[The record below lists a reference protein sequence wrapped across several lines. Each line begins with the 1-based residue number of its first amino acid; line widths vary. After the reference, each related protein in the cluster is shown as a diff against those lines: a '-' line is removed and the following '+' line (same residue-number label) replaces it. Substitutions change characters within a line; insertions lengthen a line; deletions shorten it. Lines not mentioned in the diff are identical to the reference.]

1 MTAHAISK
9 RLGIA
14 VATASVLSLACLMS
28 PVLAGDA
35 GREGTANLV
44 FDCTNYT
51 GAAGSTCTAT
61 SSNFAEM
68 PVGTVAYHIQPA
80 NIVAG
85 LLDTNVVYDA
95 GNGNRAIGH
104 CTTDLV
110 ALTGLCRFTDGTGQ
124 LAGFE
129 ARFDVG
135 STGPAIFSVT
145 GPYHFKDIRHF
156 RES

>member
-1 MTAHAISK
+1 MTAHVTSK
-9 RLGIA
+9 RLGLA

-35 GREGTANLV
+35 GREGTANLMA
-44 FDCTNYT
+44 DCSTYT
-51 GAAGSTCTAT
+51 GAAGSFCTVT
-61 SSNFAEM
+61 SSNIAEM

-110 ALTGLCRFTDGTGQ
+110 SLTGLCQFTDGTGQ

-129 ARFDVG
+129 ARINVAATTPPIY
-135 STGPAIFSVT
+135 SAT
-145 GPYHFKDIRHF
+145 GPYRFKDIHHLRD
-156 RES
+156 S

>member
-1 MTAHAISK
+1 MTAHVTSK
-9 RLGIA
+9 RLGLA

-35 GREGTANLV
+35 GRAGTANLI

-68 PVGTVAYHIQPA
+68 PVGTVAYHIQAA
-80 NIVAG
+80 NIVPG

-110 ALTGLCRFTDGTGQ
+110 SLTGLCQFTDGTGQ

-135 STGPAIFSVT
+135 STAPAIFSVT
-145 GPYHFKDIRHF
+145 GPYHFKDIHHLRD
-156 RES
+156 S